1 MAHDILALPTWLIG
15 VLLVVVVPGL
25 VLLLQ
30 WGIRR
35 RWPALAVGEH
45 NDVVGFIIA
54 VVGVI
59 YAVLLGF
66 VVIVT
71 WESFNSAESI
81 VGQEASTL
89 RSIYRESAAFPPE
102 TQEEIHGLVRQYAG
116 EVVTEEWPAMA
127 EAEPGD
133 SRVGDVLDEL
143 TAAIAS
149 VPVSTPAQEE
159 FVGAEAQRLSEL
171 VALRSERLDYAD
183 RGIPEVLWVALVV
196 GGVVTVGFALLF
208 GLRRAVLHS
217 LMVGSLAAL
226 VGVLFFVTLVINY
239 PFAGDVAVEPEPFQ
253 RVLTDFSP

>member
-1 MAHDILALPTWLIG
+1 VAHDILALPTWLIG
-15 VLLVVVVPGL
+15 VLLVVVVPAL
-25 VLLLQ
+25 VLLVQ

-89 RSIYRESAAFPPE
+89 RSIHRESAAFPQE
-102 TQEEIHGLVRQYAG
+102 TREQIQGLVRQYAT
-116 EVVTEEWPAMA
+116 EVVNEEWPAMA
-127 EAEPGD
+127 DAEPGD
-133 SRVGDVLDEL
+133 PRVGDVLDEL

-253 RVLTDFSP
+253 RVLTDFGP

>member
-1 MAHDILALPTWLIG
+1 
-15 VLLVVVVPGL
+15 
-25 VLLLQ
+25 
-30 WGIRR
+30 
-35 RWPALAVGEH
+35 VGEH

-89 RSIYRESAAFPPE
+89 RSIHRESAAFPQE
-102 TQEEIHGLVRQYAG
+102 TREQIQGLVRQYAT
-116 EVVTEEWPAMA
+116 EVVNEEWPAMA
-127 EAEPGD
+127 DAEPGD
-133 SRVGDVLDEL
+133 PRVGDVLDEL

-253 RVLTDFSP
+253 RVLTDFGP

>member
-25 VLLLQ
+25 VLLVQ

-102 TQEEIHGLVRQYAG
+102 TRQRLHGLVGDYAR
-116 EVVTEEWPAMA
+116 EVTTREWPAMA
-127 EAEPGD
+127 LGEPGD
-133 SRVGDVLDEL
+133 PRVGDIHDGM
-143 TAAIAS
+143 AHAIATI
-149 VPVSTPAQEE
+149 PVTTPAEQE
-159 FVGAEAQRLSEL
+159 FVGAEAERLSQL
-171 VALRSERLDYAD
+171 VSLRSERIDYVD
-183 RGIPEVLWVALVV
+183 RGIPGVLWIALIA
-196 GGVVTVGFALLF
+196 GSIVTIGFALLF
-208 GLRRAVLHS
+208 GLQRAVLHS

-226 VGVLFFVTLVINY
+226 VGVLFFVAVVINY
-239 PFAGDVAVEPEPFQ
+239 PFAGGVAVGHEPFD
-253 RVLTDFSP
+253 RVLADFGG

>member
-15 VLLVVVVPGL
+15 VLLVVVVPAL
-25 VLLLQ
+25 VLLVQ

-89 RSIYRESAAFPPE
+89 RSIHRESAAFPPE
-102 TQEEIHGLVRQYAG
+102 TREQIQGLVRQYAA
-116 EVVTEEWPAMA
+116 EVVSEEWPAMA
-127 EAEPGD
+127 DAEPGD
-133 SRVGDVLDEL
+133 PRVGDVLDEL

-253 RVLTDFSP
+253 RVLTDFGP

>member
-15 VLLVVVVPGL
+15 VLLVVVVPAL

-89 RSIYRESAAFPPE
+89 RSIHRESAAFPQE
-102 TQEEIHGLVRQYAG
+102 TREQIQGLVRQYAT
-116 EVVTEEWPAMA
+116 EVVSEEWPAMA
-127 EAEPGD
+127 DAEPGD
-133 SRVGDVLDEL
+133 PRVGDVLDEL

-149 VPVSTPAQEE
+149 VPVSTPAQAE

-253 RVLTDFSP
+253 RVLTDFGP